1 MFIYLNLFI
10 FVLLLIVLTSLPIRF
25 KTLTLSS
32 RVFIGLIIGVLF
44 GIALQAFYTFY
55 LVDQTAVIK
64 QSVDWFNL
72 VGNGYVKLLQMV
84 VMPLILMSILS
95 AVSKL
100 HNASSLGKT
109 SISVISLL
117 LFTTMIAAI
126 VAIIISLVFGLSAE
140 GLASGVEEQAR
151 AVKLQEL
158 QTDKLANLS
167 APQMILE
174 FLPSNP
180 FQDLAN
186 LRQTSII
193 GVVIFAV
200 FLGIAALKLT
210 KDNPE
215 QGHRILTG
223 IDTLQQWV
231 MKLVRLVIQLTPYGV
246 FALMVKM
253 SATSDIKSIIS
264 LGLFIIAS
272 YIALGIMFIVHGIL
286 VRLSGE
292 SFFGYFSKILPTMIF
307 AFTSR
312 SSAASIPMNI
322 QTQEKRFGVS
332 NSIAS
337 FSASFGA
344 TIGQNGCAGIYPAML
359 AMMIA
364 PTVGVEINLHFMIML
379 VFVVTIS
386 SIGVAGVGGGATY
399 AALIVLP
406 MVGLPIELVALLIS
420 IEPIIDMG
428 RTALNVSGSMTAGIV
443 TSHLL
448 KQNDKSQIETE

>member
-1 MFIYLNLFI
+1 MFVYLNLIAFLA
-10 FVLLLIVLTSLPIRF
+10 FLVGLIYIHVHFKSWSL
-25 KTLTLSS
+25 S
-32 RVFIGLIIGVLF
+32 RKVFIALIAGVLF
-44 GIALQAFYTFY
+44 GVTLQVGYGGNQS
-55 LVDQTAVIK
+55 DIIQ
-64 QSVDWFNL
+64 QSVQWFNI

-109 SISVISLL
+109 SVSVISIL

-126 VAIIISLVFGLSAE
+126 VAILVSLFFGLSAE
-140 GLASGVEEQAR
+140 GLASGVQEQAR
-151 AVKLQEL
+151 AVKLQEI
-158 QTDKLANLS
+158 QTGTLGNLS
-167 APQMILE
+167 APDMILA

-180 FQDLAN
+180 FQDLAG
-186 LRQTSII
+186 LRSTSII
-193 GVVIFAV
+193 GVVIFSV
-200 FLGIAALKLT
+200 FLGIAAIKLV

-215 QGHRILTG
+215 QGHKLLSG
-223 IDTLQQWV
+223 IDTIQQWV
-231 MKLVRLVIQLTPYGV
+231 MKLVRIVIQLTPYGV
-246 FALMVKM
+246 FALMIKM
-253 SATSDIKSIIS
+253 SATSDAKSILS

-272 YIALGIMFIVHGIL
+272 YVALAIMFVVHGIL
-286 VRLSGE
+286 VRLAGE
-292 SFFGYFSKILPTMIF
+292 SFIGYFKKIIPTMAF

-322 QTQEKRFGVS
+322 QTQEKRFGVPS
-332 NSIAS
+332 SIAS

-364 PTVGVEINLHFMIML
+364 PTVGIELNLHFMIML

-406 MVGLPIELVALLIS
+406 MVGLPIEIVALLIS

-443 TSHLL
+443 TSHVL
-448 KQNDKSQIETE
+448 KQTDKTMIEQE